1 MTNQSETIGHIEL
14 AADIAQAFASSLN
27 IQDTLRV
34 ALRQIMQHLNA
45 EAASIFML
53 DANGEELVCRACAGP
68 VKIDGVR
75 IHVGQGIV
83 GKTVRE
89 NRTHMIRD
97 ASDDPDFSGAIDSE
111 SGFTTRSVL
120 CAPLVVKDERIG
132 AIELINKKSGDGLFN
147 EQDENLLMALSSSAS
162 LAIHNSKMAQQLLEQ
177 ERLRKE
183 LELAAEIQRNLLP
196 ASSLSR
202 SNVYGINMPARV
214 VSGDFYDYF
223 HLADGR
229 VCFNIADVAGK
240 GINAALLMAKASS
253 LFHCLGKEIQD
264 PGRLLSI
271 LNNELVETST
281 RGMFVTMVGG
291 VYDPVSGIV
300 RIANAGHPPALLISA
315 SGDIEYV
322 AGSSPPLGIL
332 ADLDYPEVEVDVN
345 QRGFYLYTDGITD
358 AFSADSGRLG
368 DSGFEALLRKHAHV
382 SPAERLQ
389 VIVDDIHRGVDQLSD
404 DMTVLLIEQPNR

>member
-1 MTNQSETIGHIEL
+1 MTNQSESVDHIEL
-14 AADIAQAFASSLN
+14 AADIAQSFASSLN
-27 IQDTLRV
+27 IQDTLQV
-34 ALRQIMQHLNA
+34 ALRQIMRHLNA

-53 DANGEELVCRACAGP
+53 DADGEELVCRACAGP
-68 VKIDGVR
+68 VKIAGVR

-89 NRTHMIRD
+89 NHTQIIRD
-97 ASDDPDFSGAIDSE
+97 VSDDPDFSGAIDKD
-111 SGFTTRSVL
+111 SGFTTRSIL

-196 ASSLSR
+196 ASSLPR
-202 SNVYGINMPARV
+202 SNVYGINIPARV
-214 VSGDFYDYF
+214 VSGDFFDYF

-229 VCFNIADVAGK
+229 VCFNVADVAGK

-253 LFHCLGKEIQD
+253 LFHCLGKEIGD

-291 VYDPVSGIV
+291 IYDPVSGIV
-300 RIANAGHPPALLISA
+300 RISNAGHPPALLISA

-322 AGSSPPLGIL
+322 VGSRPPLGIL
-332 ADLDYPEVEVDVN
+332 ANLDYPEVEVDVK

-358 AFSADSGRLG
+358 ASGPNGGRLG
-368 DSGFEALLRKHAHV
+368 DSGFESLLRKHADV

-404 DMTVLLIEQPNR
+404 DMTVLLIEKPN

>member
-1 MTNQSETIGHIEL
+1 M
-14 AADIAQAFASSLN
+14 SSM
-27 IQDTLRV
+27 
-34 ALRQIMQHLNA
+34 A
-45 EAASIFML
+45 
-53 DANGEELVCRACAGP
+53 P
-68 VKIDGVR
+68 
-75 IHVGQGIV
+75 
-83 GKTVRE
+83 
-89 NRTHMIRD
+89 IR
-97 ASDDPDFSGAIDSE
+97 SS
-111 SGFTTRSVL
+111 FTTNGAQRTERVVNPDSL
-120 CAPLVVKDERIG
+120 SIAPE
-132 AIELINKKSGDGLFN
+132 KSGDGLFN